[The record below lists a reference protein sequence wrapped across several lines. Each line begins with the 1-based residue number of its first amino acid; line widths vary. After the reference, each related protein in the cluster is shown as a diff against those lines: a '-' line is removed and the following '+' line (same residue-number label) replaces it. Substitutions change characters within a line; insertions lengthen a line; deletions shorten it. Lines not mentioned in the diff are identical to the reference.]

1 MKVVLFC
8 GGQGMRIREYS
19 GGLPKPMVRVGYRP
33 ILWHIM
39 KFYAHYGH
47 TDFIL
52 CLGHQGDKIKEYFLN
67 YDECVSNDFV
77 LSKGGRQV
85 DLIQSD
91 IHDWT
96 ITFVDTG
103 LDACVGE
110 RLMAVKPYLEGE
122 DYFLANYADGVS
134 DVPLPKMIDFARAHG
149 KAACFLGVQPNY
161 TSHVVATKPDGTVS
175 AIQHVSDVGL
185 RINGGFFVL
194 RTDVFDYMEPG
205 DELVE
210 APFRRMI
217 EAGQLASYVY
227 DGFWACMDTFKE
239 KQMLEEIQRQGDAP
253 WEVWN
258 REPVRAPDLTLG
270 PASGDGAMKAVSV
283 VKSEE

>member
-77 LSKGGRQV
+77 LSKGGRKV
-85 DLIQSD
+85 DLLQRD

-110 RLMAVKPYLEGE
+110 RLMAVKPYLDGE

-134 DVPLPKMIDFARAHG
+134 DVHLPSMIEFAQQHN

-161 TSHVVATKPDGTVS
+161 TSHVVATQEDGTVS
-175 AIQHVSDVGL
+175 AIRHVGDVGL

-194 RTDVFDYMEPG
+194 RTDVFDYMRPG
-205 DELVE
+205 EEFVE

-217 EAGQLASYVY
+217 EAKQLASYVY

-239 KQMLEEIQRQGDAP
+239 KQMLEEIQRRGDAP
-253 WEVWN
+253 WEVWT
-258 REPVRAPDLTLG
+258 RDAKAIAPVY
-270 PASGDGAMKAVSV
+270 GDGAVNLPTV
-283 VKSEE
+283 TPSEPQES

>member
-1 MKVVLFC
+1 
-8 GGQGMRIREYS
+8 
-19 GGLPKPMVRVGYRP
+19 
-33 ILWHIM
+33 
-39 KFYAHYGH
+39 
-47 TDFIL
+47 
-52 CLGHQGDKIKEYFLN
+52 
-67 YDECVSNDFV
+67 
-77 LSKGGRQV
+77 
-85 DLIQSD
+85 
-91 IHDWT
+91 
-96 ITFVDTG
+96 
-103 LDACVGE
+103 
-110 RLMAVKPYLEGE
+110 
-122 DYFLANYADGVS
+122 
-134 DVPLPKMIDFARAHG
+134 
-149 KAACFLGVQPNY
+149 
-161 TSHVVATKPDGTVS
+161 
-175 AIQHVSDVGL
+175 
-185 RINGGFFVL
+185 
-194 RTDVFDYMEPG
+194 MEPG

>member
-1 MKVVLFC
+1 
-8 GGQGMRIREYS
+8 
-19 GGLPKPMVRVGYRP
+19 MVRVGYRP

-161 TSHVVATKPDGTVS
+161 TR
-175 AIQHVSDVGL
+175 HVSDVGL